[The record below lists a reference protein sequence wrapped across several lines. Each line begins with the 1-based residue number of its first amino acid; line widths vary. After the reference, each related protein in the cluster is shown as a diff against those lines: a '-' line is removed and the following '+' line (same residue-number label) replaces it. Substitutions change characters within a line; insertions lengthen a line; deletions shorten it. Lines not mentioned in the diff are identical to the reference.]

1 MHLILWKANSCSIRE
16 SITLSYDEQDDS
28 LMQLIDRFRKQ
39 SLVYVTIFRDGQDT
53 ANRDFS
59 FKRNLD
65 INNNDDIII
74 SLLLDVDKDKASE
87 FNVNV
92 KYNKSTSKINAKYNK
107 SFFEKINCVDKN
119 SFNLYDQNKNQV
131 DESDCK
137 PENWSERK
145 FSIDLIS

>member
-1 MHLILWKANSCSIRE
+1 M
-16 SITLSYDEQDDS
+16 
-28 LMQLIDRFRKQ
+28 
-39 SLVYVTIFRDGQDT
+39 
-53 ANRDFS
+53 
-59 FKRNLD
+59 D